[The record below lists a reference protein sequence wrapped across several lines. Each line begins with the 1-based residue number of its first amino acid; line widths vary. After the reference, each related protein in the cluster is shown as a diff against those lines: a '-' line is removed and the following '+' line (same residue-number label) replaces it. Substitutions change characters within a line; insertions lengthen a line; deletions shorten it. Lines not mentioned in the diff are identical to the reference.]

1 MPRMSEAAVVVPRM
15 TTTSRSLIL
24 AGLVLLVVGLGLV
37 IIPPTVQVAGSTTRC
52 PPAIVQMAPSDPG
65 DQPPSAT
72 DAACT
77 DAMFARS
84 GPAFVLW
91 FGGAG
96 LIAAGAIIR
105 QRQRKRWWQSVKP
118 ADA

>member
-1 MPRMSEAAVVVPRM
+1 MLGMSEAAVTVPPM
-15 TTTSRSLIL
+15 TRTSRSLIV
-24 AGLVLLVVGLGLV
+24 AGLVLVVVGLALV
-37 IIPPTVQVAGSTTRC
+37 LIPPTVQVAGGSTRC

-72 DAACT
+72 DVACT

-84 GPAFVLW
+84 GPAFALW
-91 FGGAG
+91 FAGAG
-96 LIAAGAIIR
+96 LITAGAIMR